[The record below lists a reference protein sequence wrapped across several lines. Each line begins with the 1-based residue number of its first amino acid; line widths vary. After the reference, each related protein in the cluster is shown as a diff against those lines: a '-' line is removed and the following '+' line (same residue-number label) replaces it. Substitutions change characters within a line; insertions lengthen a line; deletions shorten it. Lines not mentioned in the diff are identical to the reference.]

1 MPRPAL
7 TWPTHKLAGS
17 MMSNDG
23 MSRSK
28 SSLRHSASS
37 MSNSE
42 TAISSGGGSGSNSS
56 KSNNPKLAQRQRK
69 RPMNAANSRIH
80 VQAIHVLVTPLLHL
94 VGSSLGV
101 VQLWRLHHI
110 IASANARHGHGHAV
124 LRVKAD
130 TDTDNKQHNYYA
142 DLDRRPEGSTRPTR
156 TKHQQTTLFPPYMFY
171 TAKNITQAEMDSKEF
186 RTHCSN
192 LNPQYEL
199 INYDDDMSRRFV
211 SKYYPEWLELYDG
224 LDVPVMRA
232 DMWRY
237 LILHKYGG
245 IYLDGDVACKKP
257 IDTWADVFNVQIGTN
272 HTAVGAMVGI
282 EYRRPLRPS
291 VTGGKSYPDKFQV
304 AQWTMAGQP
313 GHYIYYRVVE
323 LINQTITHIRSGGTP
338 PGDAVY
344 ITGPVQFS
352 HAVVDYMLQRGRIQ
366 PSQIASNPRDNHD
379 ILIDDESI
387 TIVTDELIGDMALL
401 HEDAFSFRGRSVGP
415 ATSEVHH
422 TVYARHWYH
431 GGWKT
436 KGWKKMSERDAQM
449 ANLRLGGS
457 NNAARA
463 TKDMKNRVVQI
474 KRAQRITGQA
484 K

>member
-1 MPRPAL
+1 
-7 TWPTHKLAGS
+7 
-17 MMSNDG
+17 MSNDG
-23 MSRSK
+23 TRTSMSRSK

-37 MSNSE
+37 MSTSNSE
-42 TAISSGGGSGSNSS
+42 TAITVSGSSGSSPS
-56 KSNNPKLAQRQRK
+56 KSNNPKFAQRQRQRK
-69 RPMNAANSRIH
+69 RPRNAANTRIQAMH
-80 VQAIHVLVTPLLHL
+80 VIVTPLLHL

-110 IASANARHGHGHAV
+110 IANASAELHG
-124 LRVKAD
+124 KAD
-130 TDTDNKQHNYYA
+130 TDTDNKQHNYAYA
-142 DLDRRPEGSTRPTR
+142 DLDRRPEGSARPTKA
-156 TKHQQTTLFPPYMFY
+156 KHQQTTLFPPYMFY

-186 RTHCSN
+186 RAHCRN

-199 INYDDDMSRRFV
+199 ITYDDDMSRRFV

-245 IYLDGDVACKKP
+245 VYLDGDVACKKP

-272 HTAVGAMVGI
+272 HTAIGAMVGI

-352 HAVVDYMLQRGRIQ
+352 HAVVDYMLQQGRIQ
-366 PSQIASNPRDNHD
+366 PSQIASNPPDNHD

-401 HEDAFSFRGRSVGP
+401 HEDAFSFRGRNVGP
-415 ATSEVHH
+415 ANNEDHH

-457 NNAARA
+457 NNVARA
-463 TKDMKNRVVQI
+463 TTDKMNRVVQI
-474 KRAQRITGQA
+474 KRVQRITGQA